1 MRTVLLF
8 PGQGAQV
15 VGMGRDLAMGS
26 RLARETFEE
35 ADDALGYGLSRICFE
50 GPDEE
55 LTRTDVCQPALVAM
69 TTAAWRVAREE
80 GVAGDVVLG
89 HSLGEFSAL
98 VAAGALPFADALR
111 IVAERGAA
119 MKAAGE
125 SHPGTMAAVLGQSD
139 DDVQVMCDEA
149 GDVWLAN
156 FNCPRQVVVS
166 GTIEGVDRLVALAAE
181 RGAKIARL
189 HVAGAFHSPL
199 MAPAAA
205 RLEPALASWTPSD
218 ADPPFLSTTTCA
230 VEPPERM
237 RAVLLEQLTSPVR
250 FSAAVE
256 IALEE
261 GAERFIEF
269 GPGKVL
275 SGLVKRIRRDVETL
289 HVSEMN
295 DLAALSRG

>member
-1 MRTVLLF
+1 MTEQQTVIVTGAGTGIGRATALRFARAGFSVIANGRRLPPLETTLALSSGM
-8 PGQGAQV
+8 PGRVIPVTGDA
-15 VGMGRDLAMGS
+15 G
-26 RLARETFEE
+26 TE
-35 ADDALGYGLSRICFE
+35 ATAA
-50 GPDEE
+50 
-55 LTRTDVCQPALVAM
+55 ALVAR
-69 TTAAWRVAREE
+69 A
-80 GVAGDVVLG
+80 
-89 HSLGEFSAL
+89 
-98 VAAGALPFADALR
+98 
-111 IVAERGAA
+111 VAEGGFCCLVNN
-119 MKAAGE
+119 AGVGW
-125 SHPGTMAAVLGQSD
+125 SYGVDHPGTMAAVLGQSD